1 MGQLLFCGY
10 QLDAAQRELRHQG
23 ELVATQPQVFDL
35 LTYLVEHRDRVVGK
49 EELLAAVWR
58 DAVVTEGSLQRTI
71 SLARAALSRAGV
83 EVIRTFPRRGYRFV
97 AEVAQGSEAAEGPAE
112 GAAPPLEIERAP
124 RYAHSGDVHIAYR
137 VLGRAGASLDLLVI
151 AGWSFP
157 MSSWFELSRARN
169 LCAGLARLGR
179 LILFDKRGV
188 GGSDPVKRAPSLAE
202 RMEDARAVLDA
213 TGSARAVV
221 IGVSEGAPLALLL
234 AATYPDRVAG
244 LALVGGFARMTAAP
258 DYPWGWSPERVDT
271 LRRYIRG
278 AWGAGAT
285 IRAMVPRHGHDLELA
300 RWAATTEQ
308 RGASPGAALD
318 LLEMNLSIDL
328 RQLVP
333 AVHVPSVVLH
343 QRDDAVIPAG
353 CGRYLAEHLPRCRHV
368 EIDGD
373 DHAFLHDGTDVLLR
387 EVADLVAWAQA
398 EGAEET
404 RFLATALAVRF
415 EGEPRGLEEV
425 LARFAASAVVR
436 GRGRLTACFDG
447 PARALRCAAALCDLP
462 GARAACAVHA
472 SEVAR
477 DGDTVRGPAIEL
489 ATGIAAQT
497 QAGDIRVTRV
507 VVDLLSGAE
516 PDFAPDGEVGAVPI
530 FLVLPPPGPLAS

>member
-1 MGQLLFCGY
+1 MGRLLFCGY
-10 QLDAAQRELRHQG
+10 QLDPAQRELRHQG

-35 LTYLVEHRDRVVGK
+35 VAYLAEHRDRVIGK
-49 EELLAAVWR
+49 QELLAAVWR
-58 DAVVTEGSLQRTI
+58 DAAVTEGSLQRTM
-71 SLARAALSRAGV
+71 SLARAALSRAGA

-97 AEVAQGSEAAEGPAE
+97 ADVVEGGDLRAQV
-112 GAAPPLEIERAP
+112 AAPTLLIEKEPSHAE
-124 RYAHSGDVHIAYR
+124 SGDVRIAYC
-137 VLGRAGASLDLLVI
+137 VLGQPAPIDLLVI

-157 MSSWFELSRARN
+157 MSSWFALDRARN
-169 LCAGLARLGR
+169 LCADLARLGR
-179 LILFDKRGV
+179 LILFDKRGI
-188 GGSDPVKRAPSLAE
+188 GQSDPVKRAPSLAE
-202 RMEDARAVLDA
+202 RMEDACAVLDA
-213 TGSARAVV
+213 AGSARAVV
-221 IGVSEGAPLALLL
+221 IGISEGTPLALLL
-234 AATYPDRVAG
+234 AATCPARVAG
-244 LALVGGFARMTAAP
+244 LALVGGFARMAAAP
-258 DYPWGWSPERVDT
+258 DYPCGWSPERIDT

-285 IRAMVPRHGHDLELA
+285 IRAMVPRHAQDLQLA
-300 RWAATTEQ
+300 RWATAAEQ
-308 RGASPGAALD
+308 RGSSPAAALD
-318 LLEMNLSIDL
+318 LLEMNISIDV
-328 RQLVP
+328 RPLVA
-333 AVHVPSVVLH
+333 AVQVPSVVLH

-368 EIDGD
+368 EIEGD
-373 DHAFLHDGTDVLLR
+373 DHVFLYDGTDVLVR
-387 EVADLVAWAQA
+387 EVGELVARARA
-398 EGAEET
+398 EAEET
-404 RFLATALAVRF
+404 RFFATALAARF
-415 EGEPRGLEEV
+415 EGHPRGLEEV
-425 LARFAASAVVR
+425 LARFAASAVAI

-489 ATGIAAQT
+489 ATAIAAQT